1 MNKTLTKVENEILET
16 LLPQNRDVL
25 EPMIEKWGEK
35 ETVRR
40 IVLIKSLTDEQLD
53 IFIELAKEMLKIEN
67 NMKGGYWVATW

>member
-35 ETVRR
+35 ETVIR